1 MHTRDDGSASNL
13 ILVADLLCLVHL
25 GYEKAVEVEIVFK
38 LSHDQFHQHLVAEG
52 RVHMIFGNLLFS
64 AMSNVPFLIRS
75 TAYKSWK

>member
-38 LSHDQFHQHLVAEG
+38 LSHDQFHQHLVAERG
-52 RVHMIFGNLLFS
+52 EY
-64 AMSNVPFLIRS
+64 
-75 TAYKSWK
+75 T